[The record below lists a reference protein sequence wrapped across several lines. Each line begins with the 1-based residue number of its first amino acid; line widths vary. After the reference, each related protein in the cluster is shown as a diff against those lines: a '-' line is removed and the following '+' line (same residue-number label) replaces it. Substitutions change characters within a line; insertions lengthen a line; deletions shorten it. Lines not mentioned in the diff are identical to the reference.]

1 MVHNEA
7 VMNRAIALAEKWQ
20 NRASELVSNFDQK
33 FHVKMNK
40 MLSHPKDKVFLIEL
54 MDQSFRTKNPKR
66 VADQIEFLFSKY
78 EMASFFT
85 SSERFLVFLFL
96 NAGIYLPQISVP
108 LFIKSVRDDT
118 QTVVIKGE
126 DDTLNAHLVK
136 RHGEGTR
143 VNLNLIGE
151 VVLGEAEAEERIEK
165 YLKVLENPN
174 VDYISIK
181 ISTIF
186 SQV

>member
-1 MVHNEA
+1 
-7 VMNRAIALAEKWQ
+7 
-20 NRASELVSNFDQK
+20 
-33 FHVKMNK
+33 
-40 MLSHPKDKVFLIEL
+40 
-54 MDQSFRTKNPKR
+54 
-66 VADQIEFLFSKY
+66 
-78 EMASFFT
+78 MASFFT
-85 SSERFLVFLFL
+85 TSERFLVFLFL

-136 RHGEGTR
+136 RHSEGTR

-181 ISTIF
+181 ISRIYFYWF
-186 SQV
+186 SPTKSCKYKHYHSYRIYMA